1 MYKFALIIIFSVT
14 SISSSCGQSFITEE
28 NEVFD
33 GIKNLEIKGSFCQ
46 VTITG
51 SESDQVFFQGEI
63 KGYSSNSDFVIKYKT
78 NGDQLTVWVETPL
91 KSWNNVN
98 GELVFNVPADCN
110 IFVNN
115 SSGSIQ
121 ASQLQYG
128 GLVLESTSGSIKT
141 NNTKTNA
148 RMKASSGSINISQHE
163 GNLELATSSGSQKL
177 AGIIGDVNTRSSSGS
192 INVQNVQGRVQ
203 AEASSGGIQLAD
215 VNGSAVF
222 LKTSSG
228 SINGKGVYLTQSS
241 SFSSSS
247 GSISISLIN
256 DIHQLSFNLS
266 AGSGSLNVN
275 GERRS
280 KSFVRESG
288 EIWIKGNSSSGSQ
301 NYQVRPRT

>member
-1 MYKFALIIIFSVT
+1 MYKYALIIMLSVT

-51 SESDQVFFQGEI
+51 NESDQIFFQGEI
-63 KGYSSNSDFVIKYKT
+63 KGYSSNSDFAIRHKIS
-78 NGDQLTVWVETPL
+78 GDQLTIWVDTPT

-98 GELVFNVPADCN
+98 GKLTFNVPADCN

-121 ASQLQYG
+121 VSQLQYG
-128 GLVLESTSGSIKT
+128 GLVLESTSGSIKS

-148 RMKASSGSINISQHE
+148 RMKASSGSINVNQHE
-163 GNLELATSSGSQKL
+163 GNLELTSSSGSQKL
-177 AGIIGDVNTRSSSGS
+177 AGIIGDVSTRSSSGS
-192 INVQNVQGRVQ
+192 INIQNIQGKVQ
-203 AEASSGGIQLAD
+203 AEASSGSIQLAD
-215 VNGSAVF
+215 VIGGAVV

-228 SINGKGVYLTQSS
+228 SINGKGVQLTHSS
-241 SFSSSS
+241 SFTSSS
-247 GSISISLIN
+247 GSISITLLN
-256 DIHQLSFNLS
+256 DIHNLSFNLS

-275 GERRS
+275 GERRT
-280 KSFVRESG
+280 KTFVRESG
-288 EIWIKGNSSSGSQ
+288 KIWIKGSSSSGSQ
-301 NYQVRPRT
+301 NYQVKPRT